1 MKKLFL
7 IAIVIFL
14 TNVCFSQTKKWEETK
29 QINTIEAYQEFLE
42 KYPNRKYSTQAKDK
56 LTSLEYEQAIN
67 ENTIKQYNYFLR
79 EYPKSKYDSEILI
92 KLEKVSW
99 EVAQENKTII
109 SYNDYLKNNP
119 NGINKNE
126 ALKQIELIEQ
136 ENVKRKELID
146 FTDAAKNGDTDKF
159 QDILPRISDKEI
171 LSKALMFAVWG
182 YCHMS
187 EKTTWTRESG
197 MKVGLVRTAKAPKN
211 NYKAIINQLV
221 QSGASIEKFRYQ
233 DFGSAT
239 PPDPE
244 GKIVSRPGLTI
255 SGGKIGTKTDGNLNL
270 VEFNERG
277 MSIKQVVI
285 NEKAI
290 ELQKILGLEN

>member
-1 MKKLFL
+1 MKKLIL
-7 IAIVIFL
+7 ITVVVFL
-14 TNVCFSQTKKWEETK
+14 TNACFSQTKKWEETK
-29 QINTIEAYQEFLE
+29 QINTIEAYQKFLE
-42 KYPNRKYSTQAKDK
+42 KYPDRKYSSQAKEK
-56 LTSLEYEQAIN
+56 LITLEYEKAID
-67 ENTIKQYNYFLR
+67 ENTINLYTDFLKN
-79 EYPKSKYDSEILI
+79 YPKSKYENEIQI

-99 EVAQENKTII
+99 EVAKETQTIQ
-109 SYNDYLKNNP
+109 SYNDYLENNP

-126 ALKQIELIEQ
+126 ALKQIELLE
-136 ENVKRKELID
+136 EKNAKRKELSAFIV
-146 FTDAAKNGDTDKF
+146 AAKYGNTEKF
-159 QDILPRISDKEI
+159 QDILPRISDNEI

-187 EKTTWTRESG
+187 EKTTWTRERG
-197 MKVGLVRTAKAPKN
+197 MKVELVRTAKAPKN
-211 NYKAIINQLV
+211 NYKSIINQLV

-233 DFGSAT
+233 NFGSAT

-270 VEFNERG
+270 VEFNEQG
-277 MSIKQVVI
+277 MSVKQVVI
-285 NEKAI
+285 NEKAT